1 METCFVTA
9 MGFALVTRGREE
21 PLPIAIRSGA
31 ASIVAWV
38 FPENNGNH
46 IPHPREAIAY
56 TYVLTG

>member
-1 METCFVTA
+1 VGNMLCNND
-9 MGFALVTRGREE
+9 GLALVTRGREE

-46 IPHPREAIAY
+46 IPHPRKTIAY
-56 TYVLTG
+56 T